1 MRLLQHI
8 NLQANIEHNF
18 HNKIGSK
25 NKNKRK
31 SDSEDNINFP
41 SKLQITKLNKSGI
54 CLAPTCFFLLASPH
68 TQNLSNQTSVFNLHC
83 LGNFSFCQC
92 SQFGLHLSLPHL
104 KPTSTLLFLV
114 ASINLIT

>member
-68 TQNLSNQTSVFNLHC
+68 THKIFQIKPQFSISIAWAALAFANAVNLVFTFL
-83 LGNFSFCQC
+83 F
-92 SQFGLHLSLPHL
+92 
-104 KPTSTLLFLV
+104 PT
-114 ASINLIT
+114 